1 MEIRIL
7 DPNSNLDE
15 MLEVIEDNIRITAK
29 TREEIKKLKLK
40 NQKETVEI
48 QPVIVKRKEIP
59 QQEPYC
65 DIDFEEEMEYYLA
78 EYKNVKRDSMEED
91 ILSILPSKKA
101 YRYKDII
108 LRLIAESLKEI
119 KEINELISKEEFGL
133 EELNDFKE
141 DILFEKNK
149 ITFLKEQL
157 KMKTE
162 VTAEEEINNE
172 IILIPNLA
180 GNPKIIEDLEHIH
193 PSYYEAFLE
202 LIESIKNG
210 TFKGVKRFTNNIHFQ
225 GVSEVRG
232 VKVRIAFTRVGKN
245 KYALITGF
253 VKKCDNDKGYHDSLT
268 QKLSDYRMIEPKIKE
283 LVENEEFIKENNLNL
298 ERLYALLG
306 KVEESTLKEVL

>member
-29 TREEIKKLKLK
+29 TREEIKKPKLK

-162 VTAEEEINNE
+162 VTAEEEIDNE

-180 GNPKIIEDLEHIH
+180 GNPKIIEDLEHVH

-253 VKKCDNDKGYHDSLT
+253 VKKCDNDKGYRDSLT